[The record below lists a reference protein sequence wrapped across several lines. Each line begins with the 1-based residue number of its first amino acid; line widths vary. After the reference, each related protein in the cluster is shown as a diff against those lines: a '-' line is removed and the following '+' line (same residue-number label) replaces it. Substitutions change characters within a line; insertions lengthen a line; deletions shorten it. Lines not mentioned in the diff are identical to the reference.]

1 MMKGGM
7 LLAIEG
13 VVAGY
18 GRVEALHGV
27 SLQVRAREI
36 VTLNGPNGA
45 GKTTLLNAVMGLIT
59 PRAGR
64 IRLKDRDTEGM
75 SPEGLVRL
83 GVGYVPERR
92 QIFSSMT
99 VLDNL
104 WLGAYHRY
112 ARETKG
118 TILQEMEAVFSVF
131 PVLGERRRQVAGTLS
146 GGQQQMLAL
155 GRALMAQPDLLL
167 LDEPSLGLAP
177 LVVAEIMRV
186 IAELRRH
193 GMTVLLVEQNARAA
207 LTIADRGYVMEGGR
221 IVLHG
226 PARDLLADERVQLAY
241 LGGQGRGAAR
251 RNAQTGPPGHS
262 SRNKG
267 IKA

>member
-1 MMKGGM
+1 MIEDGV
-7 LLAIEG
+7 LLSVEG

-27 SLQVRAREI
+27 SLQVRPREI

-45 GKTTLLNAVMGLIT
+45 GKTTLLNAVMGLI
-59 PRAGR
+59 PRRHGR
-64 IRLKDRDTEGM
+64 VQLKDQDTARVAPEGM
-75 SPEGLVRL
+75 VRL

-92 QIFSSMT
+92 QIFGSMT

-104 WLGAYHRY
+104 WLGGYHRY
-112 ARETKG
+112 GRETKD
-118 TILQEMEAVFSVF
+118 TILQDMERVFTVF
-131 PVLGERRRQVAGTLS
+131 PVLRERRRQTAGTLS

-155 GRALMAQPDLLL
+155 GRALMAQPTLLL

-186 IAELRRH
+186 IAELRRE
-193 GMTVLLVEQNARAA
+193 GMTILLVEQNAKAA

-221 IVLHG
+221 IVLHE
-226 PARDLLADERVQLAY
+226 PARNLLADERVRRAY
-241 LGGQGRGAAR
+241 LGASGA
-251 RNAQTGPPGHS
+251 S
-262 SRNKG
+262 SPR
-267 IKA
+267 A

>member
-1 MMKGGM
+1 MTQNGA
-7 LLAIEG
+7 LLTLED

-27 SLQVRAREI
+27 SLQVRLGEI

-45 GKTTLLNAVMGLIT
+45 GKTTLLNAVIGILT

-64 IRLKDRDTEGM
+64 IQLRELDTAGVA
-75 SPEGLVRL
+75 PEEMVRL
-83 GVGYVPERR
+83 GVSYVPERR
-92 QIFSSMT
+92 QVFASMS

-104 WLGAYHRY
+104 WLGAYHRCS
-112 ARETKG
+112 RQKKET
-118 TILQEMEAVFSVF
+118 IFQDMDRVFSVF
-131 PVLGERRRQVAGTLS
+131 PVLRERKRQVAGTLS

-155 GRALMAQPDLLL
+155 GRALMAQPHLLL

-186 IAELRRH
+186 IAELRRE

-207 LTIADRGYVMEGGR
+207 LTIADRGYIMEGGR
-221 IVLHG
+221 IVLQG
-226 PARDLLADERVQLAY
+226 PARDLLEDERVRRAY
-241 LGGQGRGAAR
+241 LGR
-251 RNAQTGPPGHS
+251 RDGENRKT
-262 SRNKG
+262 RR
-267 IKA
+267 